1 MSRSIYSDKE
11 KALLASYREDIS
23 KAVEVM
29 TAGGV
34 ILYPTDTIWG
44 IGCDATNA
52 EAVKR
57 VFEIKRRSD
66 AKSLICLIDSDA
78 KLQFYLNQVPEVAWE
93 LLDVAD
99 KPLTIIFDGARNLA
113 PNVVAEDGSVAL
125 RITRELFS
133 KQLCFR
139 MKRAIVSTSAN
150 ISGMPAPQCFSEIS
164 DDILSAVDYVCA
176 SRRNETCRCQPSGII
191 KLGSG
196 GEVKI
201 IR

>member
-1 MSRSIYSDKE
+1 MSPSSYSDKE

-23 KAVEVM
+23 KAVDVM
-29 TAGGV
+29 NKGGV
-34 ILYPTDTIWG
+34 ILYPTDTVWG
-44 IGCDATNA
+44 LGCDATNT

-57 VFEIKRRSD
+57 IFEIKKRSD
-66 AKSLICLIDSDA
+66 AKSLICLIDSEA
-78 KLQFYLNQVPEVAWE
+78 KLQFYLKEVPEVAWD

-113 PNVVAEDGSVAL
+113 SNVIADDGSVGL
-125 RITRELFS
+125 RVTKELFS

-150 ISGMPAPQCFSEIS
+150 ISGMPTPHNFSEIS
-164 DDILSAVDYVCA
+164 EDIKSAVDYVCK
-176 SRRNETCRCQPSGII
+176 SRRNDTQKVQPSGII
-191 KLGSG
+191 KLGIG

-201 IR
+201 LR